1 VSVAE
6 KAELEI
12 TIGPDGQVRIVTH
25 GLTGQACLTETKEL
39 EKAVGEVKQ
48 REKTREFYV
57 RESRTKT
64 SIRN

>member
-1 VSVAE
+1 MAE

-64 SIRN
+64 NIRN